1 MKHTVAFS
9 LLSLLIF
16 SSCTSQQQKGKYA
29 SYFKN
34 TWQEQYLNGPVKM
47 QRQVF
52 NYAKSKDNLP
62 KDSLYMF
69 NAVFTV
75 LPVGNSGYS

>member
-16 SSCTSQQQKGKYA
+16 SSCTSQQQKEKYA

-47 QRQVF
+47 QRQVCDF
-52 NYAKSKDNLP
+52 YKPWETIP
-62 KDSLYMF
+62 KDSL
-69 NAVFTV
+69 
-75 LPVGNSGYS
+75 